1 MTICVLLP
9 LLNVMLIAQV
19 ISISV
24 YTLLGTRCT
33 VIRQNQCVPRHH
45 GNK

>member
-1 MTICVLLP
+1 MAICVLLL

-19 ISISV
+19 IFISV

-33 VIRQNQCVPRHH
+33 VTDRTSVFPII
-45 GNK
+45 KE